1 MKYTRK
7 SKKTCSK
14 KKIRKSK
21 KLIRGRKKIMVS
33 FGGDDSL
40 SPDFDNLANT
50 IKKFYD
56 ILNKPDHDKKYDDYK
71 YIKTLIE
78 IYKFLNRNETF
89 TFWNKQDRKFKN
101 SAASIIYRTKFWI
114 LKCFNKQNNINEES
128 NESFQEKYYDNNY
141 YRDEVVS
148 YLDKY
153 EPNLL
158 NTVSLTV
165 VKFTPDIGQLLR
177 NNHSKDM
184 NKDGLPFFTIPKEES
199 NNNKSNP
206 LFS

>member
-1 MKYTRK
+1 
-7 SKKTCSK
+7 
-14 KKIRKSK
+14 
-21 KLIRGRKKIMVS
+21 MVS

-50 IKKFYD
+50 IKNFYY

-78 IYKFLNRNETF
+78 IYKFLNRKETF
-89 TFWNKQDRKFKN
+89 TFWNKLDDKFKKN
-101 SAASIIYRTKFWI
+101 AANIIYKTKFWI

-128 NESFQEKYYDNNY
+128 NESFKEDY
-141 YRDEVVS
+141 YRNDYHTDPVVGS

-165 VKFTPDIGQLLR
+165 VKPTPDIGQLLR

-184 NKDGLPFFTIPKEES
+184 NKDGLPFFTISKEES